1 MSIEIRRVDLDRSA
15 SALDEAER
23 AFAVLS
29 ESEAARAAA
38 IRDVQD
44 RARWRA
50 SHIAL
55 RLLIERAGGAQMR
68 RQPFTIAPG
77 GRPEL
82 KQVPVSFSLS
92 HSGDVAMIAI
102 CSAAAGPIGI
112 DVERARIVH
121 MAPERRA
128 RIEAYA
134 LELAPG
140 RDLPVTTAATTDA
153 ITDAITETR
162 LLQAWVRIE
171 ALAKASGSG
180 IGKTLTQAGVMGS
193 PEAAGLRKSSG
204 VLFAVRDL
212 DAGAGTYAAVAALV
226 LPENL
231 KVAAFPCDRD
241 GVLGLLP
248 GHL

>member
-1 MSIEIRRVDLDRSA
+1 MSIEICRVDLDRSA
-15 SALDEAER
+15 SAIDEAER

-29 ESEAARAAA
+29 EPEAARAAA

-55 RLLIERAGGAQMR
+55 RLLIERASGAQMR

-121 MAPERRA
+121 MAAERRA

-153 ITDAITETR
+153 ITEAR

-193 PEAAGLRKSSG
+193 PEAAELRKSSG